1 MTKLRETSVAV
12 VIALV
17 LPRQA
22 NAQQLLTGNDLYK
35 QCQSSPA
42 TPAYGQCVGYIQGVT
57 DTMAGEADLAR
68 IKQGKT
74 LYQGFYS
81 HYWCIPPVGS
91 QINDLVIKYLRDHP
105 ADRNSGAYGLV
116 SIALTQ
122 AWPCQSPTDR

>member
-42 TPAYGQCVGYIQGVT
+42 TPAYGQCVGYIKGSIRITGV
-57 DTMAGEADLAR
+57 
-68 IKQGKT
+68 
-74 LYQGFYS
+74 S
-81 HYWCIPPVGS
+81 HRSDRKSMISSSNIFAIIPP
-91 QINDLVIKYLRDHP
+91 IAILV
-105 ADRNSGAYGLV
+105 
-116 SIALTQ
+116 
-122 AWPCQSPTDR
+122 PTDSFPSH